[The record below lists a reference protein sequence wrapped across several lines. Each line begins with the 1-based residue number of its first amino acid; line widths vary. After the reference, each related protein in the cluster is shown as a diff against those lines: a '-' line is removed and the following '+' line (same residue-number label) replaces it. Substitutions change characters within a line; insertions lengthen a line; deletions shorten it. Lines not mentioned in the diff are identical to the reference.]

1 MIESKSL
8 LAKLMATENLKI
20 EQRNVPTAS
29 FNVKERILTI
39 PILDEKISPVVMD
52 LFMGH
57 EVGHALYTPLEGLI
71 KAKEEKVIPSILNVV
86 EDSRIERKIK
96 SKYPG
101 LKNSFVK
108 AYNELVE
115 KDFFGTQDK
124 NINALNFIDRVNLHC
139 KGGATLAIKFDDD
152 ESALLQDVEST
163 ETWDEVVDV
172 TKRIIEFMKEQQDE
186 KSQGQG
192 QTDTDGEFSID
203 NLEFD
208 EFSGEEMSDETGES
222 DETKEDANLLSEE
235 SGDISKPENGSG
247 SNYDDIRSFTDEAFR
262 ENESKIFSKEN
273 LHYTYG
279 NIPKYD
285 IEKTIWDYKN
295 IYAKYV
301 EENYNVARDE
311 FTKFRRE
318 SSKVVSYLVKEF
330 ELRKNADQLKRATIA
345 KTGELNMSK
354 IFSYQF
360 SEDIFKKISVVPGGK
375 SHGLVMYLD
384 WSGSMAVHLGNTMK
398 QLFNLVMFCKK
409 VNIPFEVYA
418 FIQDTDE
425 DRMYNPTPKEGD
437 VIMDKFCLM
446 NILSSRMSASDFMT
460 AGGALFEMSGLGSY
474 KWAGRGPE
482 WFRMGGTPLNEA
494 VISAMEIVPHFQKK
508 NKLQIVNTVFLTDG
522 DGSYVRDIYNTNG
535 LRDDYSSY
543 RNVPRGASKRFVFRD
558 PVTKH
563 EESYSELNS
572 GSVRMKQ
579 TNALIRLLKRRTNS
593 HVIGFYIGHTREIRN
608 RVRDFYPDLEW
619 YQADKKMEEFRKSKF
634 MVANQTGFDDYYI
647 LKSTAMDIDEDTEF
661 EVAEN
666 ATTRGL
672 VSAFNKYAGNRI
684 NNRVILNR
692 FIGLIS

>member
-20 EQRNVPTAS
+20 EQRNVSTAS
-29 FNVKERILTI
+29 FNVKERILTV
-39 PILDEKISPVVMD
+39 PILDEKISSFVMD

-57 EVGHALYTPLEGLI
+57 EVGHALYTPLEGLM
-71 KAKEEKVIPSILNVV
+71 KAKDEKIIPSILNVV

-124 NINALNFIDRVNLHC
+124 DINALNFIDRVNLHC
-139 KGGATLAIKFDDD
+139 KGGATLAIKFNDD

-172 TKRIIEFMKEQQDE
+172 TKRIIEFMKEQQKE
-186 KSQGQG
+186 EFESQGQSEA
-192 QTDTDGEFSID
+192 DGDISID
-203 NLEFD
+203 DLEFD
-208 EFSGEEMSDETGES
+208 ESSGEEMSDETGES

-235 SGDISKPENGSG
+235 SGDVSKPENGSG
-247 SNYDDIRSFTDEAFR
+247 SNQEDIRSFTDEAFR
-262 ENESKIFSKEN
+262 ENESKLFTSEN
-273 LHYTYG
+273 LHYIYG

-285 IEKTIWDYKN
+285 IEKVIWDYKD
-295 IYAKYV
+295 IYQRYV
-301 EENYNVARDE
+301 NENYNVARDE

-330 ELRKNADQLKRATIA
+330 ELRKNADQLKRATIS

-384 WSGSMAVHLGNTMK
+384 WSGSMAAHLGNTIK

-418 FIQDTDE
+418 FIQDTDTK
-425 DRMYNPTPKEGD
+425 RMYKPAPKEGD
-437 VIMDKFCLM
+437 VIMDDFCLM
-446 NILSSRMSASDFMT
+446 NIISSRMSASEFMT
-460 AGGALFEMSGLGSY
+460 AGGALFEMSGLGNY

-482 WFRMGGTPLNEA
+482 WFRMSGTPLNEA

-522 DGSYVRDIYNTNG
+522 DGSYVRNIYNKTG
-535 LRDDYSSY
+535 YSDDMA
-543 RNVPRGASKRFVFRD
+543 RTAPRAAHKRFVFRD
-558 PVTKH
+558 PVTKY
-563 EESYSELNS
+563 EESYSELNN

-579 TNALIRLLKRRTNS
+579 TSALIRLLKRRTNS
-593 HVIGFYIGHTREIRN
+593 HVIGFYVGHAREIRN

-619 YQADKKMEEFRKSKF
+619 HEADRKMEEFRKSKYI
-634 MVANQTGFDDYYI
+634 VADQTGFDDYYI

-661 EVAEN
+661 EVKEN
-666 ATTRGL
+666 TTTRGL